1 MRLIP
6 RVYTRLATEM
16 SVIRRS
22 RNSAS
27 RRLQKRKNIKQNRN
41 TNDVKTDV
49 KFQTKVREHLYSCWS
64 WRSWLLTLTPFV
76 RVRILLPL
84 PKERSAQ
91 AGGSFFL
98 LWLPIRTLATI
109 QSRRAAPKALRV
121 WILLPLPHWY
131 TGYDTIACV
140 LFCVST
146 RENPWYKGKAR
157 QVGANLHLPAS
168 HFWFFRFL
176 HSGWKPQICTHPL
189 HFLAFLK
196 IRQKVQIWPQ
206 A

>member
-1 MRLIP
+1 MSSYEEKLLWNAPGGCVHFGFFVCDRRVQTRGAGLGQSYSKIHKVRRINANFGFHFSLIFQVFRRGTKLLNKILP
-6 RVYTRLATEM
+6 TLIT
-16 SVIRRS
+16 RRS
-22 RNSAS
+22 
-27 RRLQKRKNIKQNRN
+27 Q
-41 TNDVKTDV
+41 
-49 KFQTKVREHLYSCWS
+49 
-64 WRSWLLTLTPFV
+64 V
-76 RVRILLPL
+76 RVLSP
-84 PKERSAQ
+84 Q
-91 AGGSFFL
+91 
-98 LWLPIRTLATI
+98 
-109 QSRRAAPKALRV
+109 
-121 WILLPLPHWY
+121 PHWY